1 MQKAIQ
7 YGVIDFSAFPHLC
20 KKAFSPTSGW
30 EGAVVSKRAA
40 FSSLSEHQG
49 GFLLVSFTLWIH
61 FEYIKELK
69 LKPHKN
75 FKSLLSNT
83 CCVLCLVLSRLH
95 WGQDICYFLN
105 ASRDFIMFE
114 IPSSH
119 LATKL
124 WKYYRLDSVFVLLF
138 FKKNNFEIKKWN
150 LNFHLFVFSSERLK
164 VVLRVKQSK
173 CYPHDIQ
180 MHQIISVRT
189 HWLQDNISYTLTMC
203 LHSAQPLANH
213 VCQC

>member
-1 MQKAIQ
+1 MPFLIF
-7 YGVIDFSAFPHLC
+7 V
-20 KKAFSPTSGW
+20 KKHFLPPQGEKEQLYQNVQRSQAWVSIR
-30 EGAVVSKRAA
+30 GA
-40 FSSLSEHQG
+40 SSLSVLHYEYIL
-49 GFLLVSFTLWIH
+49 GFFCLRCKSVQL
-61 FEYIKELK
+61 YIKELK

-203 LHSAQPLANH
+203 LH
-213 VCQC
+213 